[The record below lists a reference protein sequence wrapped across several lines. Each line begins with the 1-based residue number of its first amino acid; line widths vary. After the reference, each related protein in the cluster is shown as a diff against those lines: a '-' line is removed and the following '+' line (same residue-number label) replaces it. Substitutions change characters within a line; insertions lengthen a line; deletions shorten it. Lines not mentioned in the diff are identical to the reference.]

1 MKFFISISF
10 FLSLLLQTVNVKYS
24 SSILAGE
31 EVQVVPT
38 KVLKVD
44 LPSRRI
50 ISIIAHKGSTLR
62 EVLRPLLNKYG
73 FKLEVVTVWADGHPV
88 DMDIA
93 AVNAP
98 ARLTLTSGNEG
109 TIHFILNKMKKN
121 CYFVSIFN
129 TIHIKNRIPPRL
141 TTVEVSR

>member
-1 MKFFISISF
+1 MN
-10 FLSLLLQTVNVKYS
+10 LKYP
-24 SSILAGE
+24 SSILASE

-50 ISIIAHKGSTLR
+50 ISVIAHKGRTLR

-73 FKLEVVTVWADGHPV
+73 FKLEVVTVWGDGHPV

-93 AVNAP
+93 AMNAP
-98 ARLTLTSGNEG
+98 SRLTLTSTSEG
-109 TIHFILNKMKKN
+109 DDTVTQFNFNSTSGPGLSLVRELSFI
-121 CYFVSIFN
+121 
-129 TIHIKNRIPPRL
+129 
-141 TTVEVSR
+141 